1 MWRLKFIN
9 CIYLNHTGPER
20 YDDIDGGHAVM
31 EPPLEDSEDGGM
43 CTYLVVSS
51 PEKLLLNVTTPA
63 ITVLREILQV

>member
-1 MWRLKFIN
+1 
-9 CIYLNHTGPER
+9 
-20 YDDIDGGHAVM
+20 M

-63 ITVLREILQV
+63 ITVLREILQVWVLFKVLFRCVVQGNILLKHLGKT